1 MSLVFLDADVTF
13 LPTVLMRV
21 SGGSPKHELL
31 PRFYALEEAC
41 SNLNHPRQHEQD
53 LEMLLVVLIHPK
65 SSVSNSFTG
74 WSPVL
79 KHLPILRK

>member
-1 MSLVFLDADVTF
+1 MSRF

-21 SGGSPKHELL
+21 SGGSRKHDLL

-53 LEMLLVVLIHPK
+53 LEKLLVVLIRPK

-74 WSPVL
+74 WSQVLEPVW
-79 KHLPILRK
+79 